1 MLQLYLVL
9 FSLNLVSSGLLF
21 FIEDFRCAETI
32 PGTILVE
39 FVFFGHVLFLSRSSG
54 VLQLYLVLFWLN
66 LGFSGLCYFLSRSS
80 CMLQLY
86 LVLLDETTGI
96 LASTLFHS
104 CAD

>member
-54 VLQLYLVLFWLN
+54 VLQLYLVLFWFAAWL
-66 LGFSGLCYFLSRSS
+66 YAALSCRYRAYNTYMYS
-80 CMLQLY
+80 
-86 LVLLDETTGI
+86 
-96 LASTLFHS
+96 
-104 CAD
+104 

>member
-54 VLQLYLVLFWLN
+54 VLQLYRLVLFFIEEFMYAATIP
-66 LGFSGLCYFLSRSS
+66 GTIG
-80 CMLQLY
+80 
-86 LVLLDETTGI
+86 
-96 LASTLFHS
+96 
-104 CAD
+104 